1 MSATNVSVAPVFID
15 TNIWLYAFNQS
26 QDKQKHQLA
35 KRLIRQTSRIVVSN
49 QVVNEVSVN
58 LLRKFQASE
67 DDVRKIIRSFYR
79 KYIVIE
85 LNRNIV
91 LHASD
96 LRTSYNFSFWDSV
109 LVASGLAAG
118 ATILYSEDMQH
129 GLIVQ
134 NQLSITNPLKI

>member
-1 MSATNVSVAPVFID
+1 MSASNVSVVPVFID

-35 KRLIRQTSRIVVSN
+35 KRLIRQTSRIVVST
-49 QVVNEVSVN
+49 QIVNEGSAN

-67 DDVRKIIRSFYR
+67 SDVRKIIRSFYR

-85 LNRNIV
+85 LNRNVV
-91 LHASD
+91 LNASD
-96 LRTSYNFSFWDSV
+96 LRGSYNLSFWDSMI
-109 LVASGLAAG
+109 VASAFAAG

-129 GLIVQ
+129 GLVVQ
-134 NQLSITNPLKI
+134 NQLSIVNPLKI